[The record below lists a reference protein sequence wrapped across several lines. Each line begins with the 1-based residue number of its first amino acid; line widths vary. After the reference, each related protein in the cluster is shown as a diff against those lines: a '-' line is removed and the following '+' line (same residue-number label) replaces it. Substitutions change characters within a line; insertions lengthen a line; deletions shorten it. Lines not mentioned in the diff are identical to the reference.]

1 MVHAGLASKD
11 MNRHFLKI
19 SVVMVIS
26 FVLLYYSVSWAVLR
40 CSHDDSEQEIVELN
54 ADPVHPGLEC
64 AGPDYHTESI
74 AGSSSP
80 SQLDRLMSKVARHVN
95 DFLTLPIGSGDAP
108 ADVWLRAV
116 FETHRACAFQ
126 VKLPSYVFLSI
137 LRI

>member
-1 MVHAGLASKD
+1 

-19 SVVMVIS
+19 SIVMIIS

-54 ADPVHPGLEC
+54 ADPVHPSLEC

-95 DFLTLPIGSGDAP
+95 DLLTLRIGSGDA
-108 ADVWLRAV
+108 AGDVWLRAV
-116 FETHRACAFQ
+116 FEAQRARAFRIG
-126 VKLPSYVFLSI
+126 LPSYLFLSI